1 VLSSEKNSPCDAAGV
16 LALEEK
22 RLSLT
27 VLETEDFAV
36 ATDVKLAL
44 NSNRQRISSTVSI
57 YQFLHFIHSIYIV
70 LAKFLPATIFI
81 VYRTAKGFEEFGNS
95 TFPG

>member
-1 VLSSEKNSPCDAAGV
+1 M
-16 LALEEK
+16 EEK

-70 LAKFLPATIFI
+70 LAKVLPATIFI
-81 VYRTAKGFEEFGNS
+81 VYRTTKGFEEFGNS